1 MGNTEDDAKWEM
13 HQLDMA
19 EEAAEDYYRDL
30 FGDEVTANELNAY
43 AMWLYQGLQAA
54 EKLNKSAPR
63 ATICVA
69 LAGMPNYMID
79 HVRDFQVELAGVNM
93 LEAITP
99 PSGHPAWGSYG
110 RPKTLFHHLHRMEGN
125 DKNGKPVDL
134 IEVGY
139 YPSEPDAIGKVMKTY
154 KLTRTGILYAHIHG
168 TGNVTKD
175 DVVRYWR
182 HETQGVE
189 VAATN
194 HHYLALIGQEPAP
207 DNSIYQYQTTG
218 WAMWGV
224 LDYLKREDLTVP
236 ERYRNVN
243 ASTLG
248 KGLKDVY
255 ANDVGEAMKC
265 LNKEDQR
272 LLCGDVLL
280 HSKVD
285 NVDVREDFIDNLMK
299 KDVTYKDKF
308 KKLVKAY
315 ESAHPDRPADQ
326 IVGELI
332 CRTGWMVIRRVM
344 DFRMNDGY
352 EGQWGHVVNA
362 PPKRLTREQMERVWD
377 EHRNME
383 SQLSEEAA
391 EERAADQ
398 IAELQGEARRGS

>member
-1 MGNTEDDAKWEM
+1 M
-13 HQLDMA
+13 
-19 EEAAEDYYRDL
+19 
-30 FGDEVTANELNAY
+30 
-43 AMWLYQGLQAA
+43 
-54 EKLNKSAPR
+54 
-63 ATICVA
+63 
-69 LAGMPNYMID
+69 
-79 HVRDFQVELAGVNM
+79 
-93 LEAITP
+93 
-99 PSGHPAWGSYG
+99 
-110 RPKTLFHHLHRMEGN
+110 
-125 DKNGKPVDL
+125 
-134 IEVGY
+134 
-139 YPSEPDAIGKVMKTY
+139 
-154 KLTRTGILYAHIHG
+154 
-168 TGNVTKD
+168 
-175 DVVRYWR
+175 
-182 HETQGVE
+182 
-189 VAATN
+189 
-194 HHYLALIGQEPAP
+194 
-207 DNSIYQYQTTG
+207 
-218 WAMWGV
+218 
-224 LDYLKREDLTVP
+224 
-236 ERYRNVN
+236 
-243 ASTLG
+243 
-248 KGLKDVY
+248 Y

-285 NVDVREDFIDNLMK
+285 NVDVREGFIDNLMK

-332 CRTGWMVIRRVM
+332 SRTVWMVIRRVM

>member
-63 ATICVA
+63 AAICVA

-79 HVRDFQVELAGVNM
+79 HQRDDVLELAGVNM
-93 LEAITP
+93 REAITP
-99 PSGHPAWGSYG
+99 PAGHPAWGSYG

-125 DKNGKPVDL
+125 DANGKPVDL
-134 IEVGY
+134 ITVDREDITPKGSVLK
-139 YPSEPDAIGKVMKTY
+139 SY

-272 LLCGDVLL
+272 LLCHDVLV
-280 HSKVD
+280 HSNVD

-332 CRTGWMVIRRVM
+332 CRTVWTVIRRVM